1 METPS
6 RWKIRLFGGLSA
18 ERAGRVVV
26 RFRTQNTG
34 ALLGYLAFHLHQAH
48 PREALVEMLW
58 RDAPLETGRHNL
70 SMALSFLRDE
80 LNHSD
85 AFPVILAT
93 RHTVQLNPALVAVDA
108 LEFMALH
115 ARLATTSAE
124 ERIERLAQITA
135 LYQGELMRGYYQDWI
150 TPQAVSLEGRY
161 VQAVQSLIRAFEETQ
176 QTERALQT
184 AMDALKHIPL
194 HEGLHLEAMR
204 LMAALGQYEN
214 ALHQYD
220 HCARL
225 LQEHYQSAPSETMRN
240 LAAQIRASREQA
252 TTLWG
257 HPLANGAEL
266 DAALEWSFAH
276 TPEHALMLVLSLT
289 PLWDRQ
295 MRWEQGARWLEHALQ
310 SRNLEPTTRA
320 HLLQQMALFAFRRG
334 AYAQAER
341 YIREAVPLF
350 RENGDAQSIA
360 RLVYLHARV
369 AEAQARY
376 GASATLYRQACAQLQ
391 QLHDEREASSALNS
405 LGRLLLLRGRYHEAH
420 ESIQESLQMARR
432 LNDPIRESG
441 ALHNLAFYHLWLGQ
455 SHDALPLY
463 ETAIEIRLRAGEQLF
478 LSAMYNGLGR
488 AYLALNDSQQAIAYC
503 LKGLD
508 IRRAVGDRPGMA
520 HSCCF
525 LGRAYME
532 REEWALAKSYY
543 QQSLDLCREYGNRPY
558 EALCLEGLSA
568 IAHATSQSA
577 SALRLLN
584 EAMQV
589 RRAYGLPVPPMDYS
603 MLSPLAEQHAVLLC
617 KAPIP
622 PESMP

>member
-1 METPS
+1 M
-6 RWKIRLFGGLSA
+6 
-18 ERAGRVVV
+18 VV

-58 RDAPLETGRHNL
+58 RDAPPETGRHNL
-70 SMALSFLRDE
+70 SMALSFLREE

-85 AFPVILAT
+85 SFPIILAS

-108 LEFMALH
+108 LEFMALQ
-115 ARLATTSAE
+115 ARLATASAE
-124 ERIERLAQITA
+124 ARIERLAQMTA

-150 TPQAVSLEGRY
+150 TPQAVALEGIY
-161 VQAVQSLIRAFEETQ
+161 LQSVQSLIQELDATR

-184 AMDALKHIPL
+184 ALDALQRLPL
-194 HEGLHLEAMR
+194 HEGLHLETMR

-214 ALHQYD
+214 ALRQYD

-225 LQEHYQSAPSETMRN
+225 LQAHYQSAPSETMRN
-240 LAAQIRASREQA
+240 LAAQIRTSKEQSTA
-252 TTLWG
+252 PQG
-257 HPLANGAEL
+257 HTVANGAEL

-310 SRNLEPTTRA
+310 SRELEPTTRA
-320 HLLQQMALFAFRRG
+320 HLMQQIALFAFRRG

-341 YIREAVPLF
+341 CIREAVPLF
-350 RENGDAQSIA
+350 RKNRDAQSIA
-360 RLVYLHARV
+360 RLVSLQARV

-376 GASATLYRQACAQLQ
+376 GAATTLYRQACAQLQ
-391 QLHDEREASSALNS
+391 QLRDEREASAALNS
-405 LGRLLLLRGRYHEAH
+405 LGRLLLLRGRYTEAH
-420 ESIQESLQMARR
+420 ESILESLQIARR

-441 ALHNLAFYHLWLGQ
+441 ALHNLAFYYLWLGQ
-455 SHDALPLY
+455 PQDALPLY

-478 LSAMYNGLGR
+478 LSALYNGLGR
-488 AYLALNDSQQAIAYC
+488 TYLALNDSPQAITYC

-525 LGRAYME
+525 LGRAYLE
-532 REEWALAKSYY
+532 RQEWTLAESYY

-558 EALCLEGLSA
+558 EALCLEGLST

-577 SALRLLN
+577 IA
-584 EAMQV
+584 
-589 RRAYGLPVPPMDYS
+589 RRHLSDASKIRQTYGLPVPPVDYP
-603 MLSPLAEQHAVLLC
+603 MLSPLAERYSVPLC
-617 KAPIP
+617 R
-622 PESMP
+622 SS